1 MNGVHDMGGAQG
13 YGSVWRE
20 PNEPVFHADWERQA
34 MGLTVLMGA
43 CGQWNIDQAR
53 STRESLP
60 PALYLTSSYYQI
72 WIEALE
78 RLMLARGLVQP
89 EELRAGEMLTPA
101 VAVRQLAAD
110 QVDAAMARGTS
121 AERPVLIDRFLEDA
135 FEFDV
140 DAVADGTGAVVIGG
154 IMEHIEEAGIHSG
167 DSSCVVPPFM
177 VAEKHLATIREYTR
191 RIARAQ
197 GFHDGMMLLMREREQ
212 AKSALQ
218 IFCVEGD
225 GGGRGKGHNVA
236 ARDKIIQQYVEK

>member
-13 YGSVWRE
+13 FGSVLME

-101 VAVRQLAAD
+101 VSVRQLAAD

-121 AERPVLIDRFLEDA
+121 AERPVLGPARFEVGQRVRARQMHPPGHTRLPRYVRGHVGIIQAVRGVHVVPDRHTTYPPSPESDQGEWLYTVVFQAHDLWGPQADPTVSVS
-135 FEFDV
+135 V
-140 DAVADGTGAVVIGG
+140 DAWESYLEPEV
-154 IMEHIEEAGIHSG
+154 
-167 DSSCVVPPFM
+167 
-177 VAEKHLATIREYTR
+177 
-191 RIARAQ
+191 
-197 GFHDGMMLLMREREQ
+197 
-212 AKSALQ
+212 SA
-218 IFCVEGD
+218 
-225 GGGRGKGHNVA
+225 
-236 ARDKIIQQYVEK
+236 